1 MRQKTELLN
10 IFAKISYSSKNKM
23 ERSNTTTKLII
34 KPKKHLLDINL
45 SDLWRYRDLIAL
57 MVRRDFV
64 AQYKQTILGPLW
76 FFISPLFNVLV
87 YTFIFSTV
95 AGISTDGIP
104 PLLFYL
110 SGLTLW
116 NYFAGTLSGTSNT
129 FTANASIFGKVYF
142 PRLVIPIS
150 LTISSMIRFLIQMV
164 LLIAIMIFYFL
175 KGYNFQCNM
184 FTALLPVI
192 FIVTALLSLG
202 CGIIISS
209 LTTKYRDLQQV
220 LGFGIQL
227 WMYVTPIIYPVS
239 IIPERYKFLVLL
251 NPMAPLIEAFKYGL
265 LGIGSVTISA
275 ILYSITVTFILLIIG
290 VLLFNKIE
298 STFMDTV

>member
-1 MRQKTELLN
+1 MEQGN
-10 IFAKISYSSKNKM
+10 IPP
-23 ERSNTTTKLII
+23 KLVI
-34 KPKKHLLDINL
+34 KPKKNLLDINL
-45 SDLWRYRDLIAL
+45 SDLWQYRDLIFL

-64 AQYKQTILGPLW
+64 SQYKQTVLGPLW
-76 FFISPLFNVLV
+76 FLISPLFNVLV

-104 PLLFYL
+104 PILFYL

-116 NYFAGTLSGTSNT
+116 NYFSGTLTGTSNT
-129 FTANASIFGKVYF
+129 FVANAAIFGKVYF

-150 LTISSMIRFLIQMV
+150 LTISSMIRFLIQFA
-164 LLIAIMIFYFL
+164 LLTIIMIIYFF
-175 KGYNFQCNM
+175 KGYEYHFNA
-184 FTALLPVI
+184 FTALLPLI
-192 FIVTALLSLG
+192 FILTALLSLG

-239 IIPERYKFLVLL
+239 IIPEQYKWLVLL
-251 NPMAPLIEAFKYGL
+251 NPMAPYIEAFKYGL
-265 LGIGSVTISA
+265 LGIGSVNPIALIYA
-275 ILYSITVTFILLIIG
+275 IVLTF
-290 VLLFNKIE
+290 VLLFSGVLMFNKVE
-298 STFMDTV
+298 TSFMDTV